1 MNEMQ
6 QKVVNSLTN
15 LVANIRVANTV
26 AVNSVSSAIT
36 QQQQQPNLPGM
47 SHLTSTVHQQKDAK
61 LEALGKKVFD
71 QLNLPF
77 F

>member
-36 QQQQQPNLPGM
+36 QQQQQQQQQPNLPGM

-61 LEALGKKVFD
+61 LEALGKIC
-71 QLNLPF
+71 L
-77 F
+77 